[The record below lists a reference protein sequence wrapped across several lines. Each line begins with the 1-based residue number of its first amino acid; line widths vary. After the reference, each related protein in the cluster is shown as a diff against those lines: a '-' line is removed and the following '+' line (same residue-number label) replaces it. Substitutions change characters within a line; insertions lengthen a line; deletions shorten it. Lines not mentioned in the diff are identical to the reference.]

1 LVEEN
6 MESYEE
12 LEKEVVELIARI
24 NRRLADIWGEK
35 IVRQKYIQ
43 AYKKFLEENQ
53 NDKVIIEL
61 LDRLNPENIEF

>member
-1 LVEEN
+1 

-12 LEKEVVELIARI
+12 VEKEVVELIVRI
-24 NRRLADIWGEK
+24 NRKLADIWGEK
-35 IVRQKYIQ
+35 FVRQKYIQ